1 MKPRALVLAP
11 MRGQEWN
18 RLRELI
24 DVHYDPADHRP
35 HPADEL
41 ARQLVDT
48 GARILIT
55 ESDEVAGPVLDLPLL
70 VVGCARGEAGNVDL
84 PVATAK
90 GIPVVCAPGR
100 DADAV
105 AEFTLALILAVTR
118 RVAVGDREIRRGM
131 ASYRRYRAWELAG
144 RTIGLVGY
152 GVVGRALAWRMRGLG
167 MRVMVHDP
175 DAAENRYG
183 LDVLLAQADVVS
195 VHASASAGL
204 SVGAAEFAA
213 MKPGSIF
220 VNTADAALHDMD
232 ALVGALKA
240 GHLGGAA
247 LDRFTGEWLDPSHPL
262 ADMDNVVL
270 TPHLGSGTY
279 DTEINHTRMI
289 CEDIVRV
296 LGGERPLHCA
306 NPGFQE

>member
-11 MRGQEWN
+11 MRGPEWD

-24 DVHYDPADHRP
+24 DVHYDPAEHSP
-35 HPADEL
+35 HPAADL
-41 ARQLVDT
+41 ARRLADT

-70 VVGCARGEAGNVDL
+70 VVGCARGDAGNVDL
-84 PVATAK
+84 GAAIDR

-105 AEFTLALILAVTR
+105 AELTLALILAVTR
-118 RVAVGDREIRRGM
+118 RVAVGDREIRHGM
-131 ASYRRYRAWELAG
+131 VSYRRHRAWELAG
-144 RTIGLVGY
+144 RTVGLIGY
-152 GVVGRALAWRMRGLG
+152 GAVGHAVAWRMRGLG
-167 MRVMVHDP
+167 MRVMVYDP
-175 DAAENRYG
+175 EAAEKRYG

-195 VHASASAGL
+195 VHAPASAGL
-204 SVGAAEFAA
+204 LIGAVEFAA
-213 MKPGSIF
+213 MRTGAIF
-220 VNTADAALHDMD
+220 VNTSDAVLHDMN

-247 LDRFTGEWLDPSHPL
+247 LDRFAGDWLDPAHPL

-270 TPHLGSGTY
+270 TPHLGAGTY

-289 CEDIVRV
+289 CEDIVRI

-306 NPGFQE
+306 NPGFQG

>member
-24 DVHYDPADHRP
+24 DVHYDPAEHRP
-35 HPADEL
+35 HQAAEL
-41 ARQLVDT
+41 ARQLADT

-70 VVGCARGEAGNVDL
+70 VVGCARSEAGNVDL

-105 AEFTLALILAVTR
+105 AELTLALILAVTR

-131 ASYRRYRAWELAG
+131 ASYRGHRAWELAG
-144 RTIGLVGY
+144 RTVGLIGY
-152 GVVGRALAWRMRGLG
+152 GAVGRAVAWRMKGLG

-175 DAAENRYG
+175 EAAENRYG
-183 LDVLLAQADVVS
+183 LDALLTQADVVS
-195 VHASASAGL
+195 VHASP
-204 SVGAAEFAA
+204 SVGPLVGAVEFAA
-213 MKPGSIF
+213 MKPGAIF
-220 VNTADAALHDMD
+220 VNTADEALHDMD
-232 ALVGALKA
+232 ALVGALRA

-247 LDRFTGEWLDPSHPL
+247 LDRFAGEWLDPAHPL

-289 CEDIVRV
+289 CEDIVRI

-306 NPGFQE
+306 NPDFQN

>member
-35 HPADEL
+35 HQAAEL
-41 ARQLVDT
+41 ARQLADT

-70 VVGCARGEAGNVDL
+70 VVGCARSEAGNVDL
-84 PVATAK
+84 PAATAK
-90 GIPVVCAPGR
+90 GIPIVCAPGR

-105 AEFTLALILAVTR
+105 AELTLALILAVTR

-131 ASYRRYRAWELAG
+131 ASYRRHRAWELAG
-144 RTIGLVGY
+144 RTVGLIGY
-152 GVVGRALAWRMRGLG
+152 GVVGHAVAWRMKGLG
-167 MRVMVHDP
+167 MRVMVYDP
-175 DAAENRYG
+175 EAAENRYG

-195 VHASASAGL
+195 VHAPA
-204 SVGAAEFAA
+204 SVGRLVGAVEFAA
-213 MKPGSIF
+213 MKPGAIF

-247 LDRFTGEWLDPSHPL
+247 LDRFAGEWLDPAHPL